1 MAIATA
7 PPPPERD
14 REAPRETPRE
24 RTRRLGRLT
33 NRKAFWVLAAL
44 LVLGLLFFGFVV
56 DRHS

>member
-7 PPPPERD
+7 PPPPER
-14 REAPRETPRE
+14 EAPRETRRE
-24 RTRRLGRLT
+24 RTRRLGQLT

-44 LVLGLLFFGFVV
+44 LLLGLFFFGFVV